1 MDMDDQQ
8 VGTAIRT
15 VRVRRRKR
23 LADVAAEVG
32 ISTSNLSRI
41 ERGHL
46 DEVRIRTLRR
56 VCAHLELRV
65 EIRLRSRG
73 GDLDRMVSARHAT
86 LVESIMAGL
95 RRDSPGW
102 EVLPEVSFSIWGE
115 RGVIDILAWH
125 PGRRALLVIE
135 VKTEIVD
142 VGEMLGTFDRKRRLA
157 RDIALERG
165 WDPRTVSAWL
175 VVADGRTNERRIA
188 DHRTTLR
195 AAYPDDGR
203 RVRAW
208 LADPDGS
215 VAVLSMWHA
224 DSRVTGTAAP
234 VRRVRPKA
242 RSTRPAARSA
252 AGVPRLAQGG
262 SARPDPDRSA

>member
-1 MDMDDQQ
+1 MDDQQ
-8 VGTAIRT
+8 VGIGIRT

-23 LADVAAEVG
+23 QVDIAGEVD
-32 ISTSNLSRI
+32 ISASTVSRI

-46 DEVRIRTLRR
+46 DRVAVGTLRR

-73 GDLDRMVSARHAT
+73 GDLDRMVSARHAK
-86 LVESIMAGL
+86 LVESIIAEL
-95 RRDSPGW
+95 RRDSPEW

-157 RDIALERG
+157 REIALERG
-165 WDPRTVSAWL
+165 WDPLTVSAWL
-175 VVADGRTNERRIA
+175 IVAEGRTNERRIA

-203 RVRAW
+203 RVHGW
-208 LADPDGS
+208 LADPDGPL
-215 VAVLSMWHA
+215 AALSMWHSEVGGA
-224 DSRVTGTAAP
+224 GGAAP
-234 VRRVRPKA
+234 VRRVRVSKRSRKRPPA
-242 RSTRPAARSA
+242 RQSALLRP
-252 AGVPRLAQGG
+252 G
-262 SARPDPDRSA
+262 SAGNSAKRSPGDN

>member
-1 MDMDDQQ
+1 MAAMDDQQ
-8 VGTAIRT
+8 VGIAVRT
-15 VRVRRRKR
+15 VRLRRRKR
-23 LADVAAEVG
+23 QEDVAVEAD
-32 ISTSNLSRI
+32 ISASTMSRI

-46 DEVRIRTLRR
+46 DDVALGTLRR
-56 VCAHLELRV
+56 VCAELELRV
-65 EIRLRSRG
+65 EIRLRARG
-73 GDLDRMVSARHAT
+73 GDLDRMVSARHAQ
-86 LVESIMAGL
+86 LVESIIARL
-95 RRDSPGW
+95 RRDSPEW

-157 RDIALERG
+157 RTIAAEHG
-165 WDPRTVSAWL
+165 WDPLAVSGWL
-175 VVADGRTNERRIA
+175 VVADSRTNERRIA

-208 LADPDGS
+208 LADPVGS
-215 VAVLSMWHA
+215 VAGLSMWRETVRA
-224 DSRVTGTAAP
+224 RNATAP
-234 VRRVRPKA
+234 VRRVRPTS
-242 RSTRPAARSA
+242 RR
-252 AGVPRLAQGG
+252 
-262 SARPDPDRSA
+262 

>member
-1 MDMDDQQ
+1 
-8 VGTAIRT
+8 
-15 VRVRRRKR
+15 
-23 LADVAAEVG
+23 
-32 ISTSNLSRI
+32 
-41 ERGHL
+41 
-46 DEVRIRTLRR
+46 
-56 VCAHLELRV
+56 
-65 EIRLRSRG
+65 
-73 GDLDRMVSARHAT
+73 MVSARHAK
-86 LVESIMAGL
+86 LVESIIAEL
-95 RRDSPGW
+95 RRDSPEW

-165 WDPRTVSAWL
+165 WDPLTVSAWL

-203 RVRAW
+203 RVRSW
-208 LADPDGS
+208 LADPEGS
-215 VAVLSMWHA
+215 LAALSMWHA
-224 DSRVTGTAAP
+224 DASDTGVTAP
-234 VRRVRPKA
+234 IRRVRRA
-242 RSTRPAARSA
+242 RRAGRGGRPTAPAGTPRAGNSA
-252 AGVPRLAQGG
+252 K
-262 SARPDPDRSA
+262 RPPGDN